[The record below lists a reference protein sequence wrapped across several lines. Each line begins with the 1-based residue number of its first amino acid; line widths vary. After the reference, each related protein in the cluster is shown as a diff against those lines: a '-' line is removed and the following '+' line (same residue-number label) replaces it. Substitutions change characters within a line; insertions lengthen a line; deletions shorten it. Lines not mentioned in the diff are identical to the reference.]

1 MIQPGNVYYRA
12 RTEAAHR
19 RSIFASRQRTSE
31 LLYVSAEALS
41 DYESGQTIPPCDV
54 VSRMIEVY
62 DAPWL
67 RAEHLKAACPLMR
80 EAAAD
85 DSGLRTAALAW
96 IEQAGVASNLALR
109 YASLALDGRVDQ
121 SELATAR
128 EIRAAAA
135 AMLRAAQATMD
146 ALDSAMRRNR

>member
-12 RTEAAHR
+12 RTGAAHR

-96 IEQAGVASNLALR
+96 IEQAGVASNLVLR

-128 EIRAAAA
+128 EIRTAAA

-146 ALDSAMRRNR
+146 ALDSAMRRNS